1 MKIGWIGLG
10 KCGLPISNELEKI
23 AEIIKYDIAF
33 PKTKIESLVNAQII
47 FVLVGTPHKKHLD
60 GSIPVEGDPCDFDY
74 DQIKSV
80 LHSMSELNIKVPI
93 IIHSTLNLG
102 ISRKLAL
109 QFNTLQIYYMPIMIH
124 IGKEAETYLQ
134 APFYFIGC
142 NNRDRIPKIINDWFN
157 ILDKKYFIGTYE
169 EVETYKLMGNLW
181 CSIKIAFANT
191 LQNISSKINNINAHK
206 VMEILQQDTVRFLS
220 PMYLSPGLGDGGPCH
235 PRDAIAMS
243 YVVNKLG
250 FEKNL
255 FDFFAKYRE
264 WQAKELAS
272 FLIGFNLPISIVETN
287 FKPETE
293 LTDGSY
299 CLLIKSYCKD
309 AIEGLP
315 SNQNPY
321 TYFLPHNTPD
331 HYKKI
336 KFNKNSV
343 IVTPWNFDLEVN
355 KCKFIKYGVT

>member
-1 MKIGWIGLG
+1 MERTVKNTVRHVGLV
-10 KCGLPISNELEKI
+10 
-23 AEIIKYDIAF
+23 
-33 PKTKIESLVNAQII
+33 TK
-47 FVLVGTPHKKHLD
+47 
-60 GSIPVEGDPCDFDY
+60 
-74 DQIKSV
+74 
-80 LHSMSELNIKVPI
+80 NIKLSKRFWI
-93 IIHSTLNLG
+93 NTLNFK
-102 ISRKLAL
+102 IQKHA
-109 QFNTLQIYYMPIMIH
+109 YEK
-124 IGKEAETYLQ
+124 GKE
-134 APFYFIGC
+134 I
-142 NNRDRIPKIINDWFN
+142 DRLLKLKNV
-157 ILDKKYFIGTYE
+157 